1 MKQYLVIG
9 LGSFGTN
16 VARTLYEA
24 GEEVVGIDLD
34 ETIVQ
39 ETINND
45 YLENA
50 LVLDATDEIQLKKL
64 DVQSFDVVFICI
76 GLIEPSIMITLNLK
90 EMGVKKTI
98 VKAINGKHRKLL
110 EKIGADQVIYPE
122 EYMGKRTALVA
133 MEPNMIE
140 HLRFSQDFLLVEVKA
155 PLEFIGKNFIELD
168 IRKNYNI
175 NVIGIKK
182 ISGRFIPNPTATTII
197 EKDDTLIVVTDT
209 KSANKI
215 NDILKK
221 EYKED

>member
-9 LGSFGTN
+9 LGSFGIN
-16 VARTLYEA
+16 VARTLYES
-24 GEEVVGIDLD
+24 GEEVVGIDIN

-39 ETINND
+39 EAINND

-50 LVLDATDEIQLKKL
+50 LVLDATDEVQLKKL
-64 DVQSFDVVFICI
+64 DVQSFDVVFICV
-76 GLIEPSIMITLNLK
+76 GFIEPSIMITLNMK
-90 EMGVKKTI
+90 EIGVKKII

-155 PLEFIGKNFIELD
+155 PLEFLGKNFIELD

>member
-9 LGSFGTN
+9 LGSFGIN
-16 VARTLYEA
+16 VARTLYES
-24 GEEVVGIDLD
+24 GEEVVGIDIN

-39 ETINND
+39 EAINND

-50 LVLDATDEIQLKKL
+50 LVLDATDEVQLKKL
-64 DVQSFDVVFICI
+64 DVQSFDVVFICV
-76 GLIEPSIMITLNLK
+76 GFIEPSIMITLNMK
-90 EMGVKKTI
+90 EIGVKKII

-155 PLEFIGKNFIELD
+155 PLEFLGKNFIELD

-182 ISGRFIPNPTATTII
+182 ISGKFIPNPTATTII

-215 NDILKK
+215 SNILKK

>member
-24 GEEVVGIDLD
+24 GEEVVGIDIN

-50 LVLDATDEIQLKKL
+50 LVLDATDEVQLKKL

-98 VKAINGKHRKLL
+98 VKATNGKHRKLL

-155 PLEFIGKNFIELD
+155 PLEFLGKNFIELD

-182 ISGRFIPNPTATTII
+182 SSGQFIPNPTATTII
-197 EKDDTLIVVTDT
+197 EKEDILIVVTDT

-215 NDILKK
+215 SDIIKK

>member
-1 MKQYLVIG
+1 M
-9 LGSFGTN
+9 
-16 VARTLYEA
+16 YES
-24 GEEVVGIDLD
+24 GEEVVGIDIN

-39 ETINND
+39 EAINND

-50 LVLDATDEIQLKKL
+50 LVLDATDEVQLKKL
-64 DVQSFDVVFICI
+64 DVQSFDVVFICV
-76 GLIEPSIMITLNLK
+76 GFIEPSIMITLNMK
-90 EMGVKKTI
+90 EIGVKKII

-155 PLEFIGKNFIELD
+155 PLEFLGKNFIELD

-182 ISGRFIPNPTATTII
+182 ISGKFIPNPTATTII

-215 NDILKK
+215 SNILKK